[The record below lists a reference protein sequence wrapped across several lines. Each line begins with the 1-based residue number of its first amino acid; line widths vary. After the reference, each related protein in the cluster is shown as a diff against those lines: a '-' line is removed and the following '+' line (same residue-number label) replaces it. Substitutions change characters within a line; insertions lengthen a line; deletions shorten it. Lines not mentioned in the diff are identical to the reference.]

1 MNKIVLAIHK
11 NRVFFSGFICM
22 LLPATLF
29 LLIDGNSASFLLLNR
44 FHPFLLNNFFI
55 AYTFVGNGL
64 FAICLMA
71 IYFFGMKKKQE
82 ALVLL
87 YAFLSSGIIVQIVK
101 NLFHSPR
108 PKLFFGNHYPSFFI
122 NGIQFY
128 YNNSFPSGH
137 TATAFAI
144 ATTVVLLSKN
154 KKIQIPVLL
163 SAVLVAYSR
172 IYLGQ
177 HFLLDVLVG
186 SSIGIICGIC
196 CVCFATH
203 FKKTR
208 RFYRQ
213 LFPLKSQSSV
223 TSPGSIQ
230 SA

>member
-1 MNKIVLAIHK
+1 MNKVVSAIHK
-11 NRVFFSGFICM
+11 NPAFFLGFICVLM
-22 LLPATLF
+22 PATLF
-29 LLIDGNSASFLLLNR
+29 LLIDGNSASFLLLNTY
-44 FHPFLLNNFFI
+44 HPSLLNNFFI

-64 FAICLMA
+64 FAICLIA
-71 IYFFGMKKKQE
+71 IYFFAIKKKQE
-82 ALVLL
+82 ALILL

-101 NLFHSPR
+101 NLFNSPR

-122 NGIQFY
+122 NGIQFC

-154 KKIQIPVLL
+154 KKIQVPVLL
-163 SAVLVAYSR
+163 LAILVAYSR

-186 SSIGIICGIC
+186 SSIGIICGVC
-196 CVCFATH
+196 CVCFASH
-203 FKKTR
+203 FRNTR

-213 LFPLKSQSSV
+213 LFPLKPQSAV
-223 TSPGSIQ
+223 TSPGTI
-230 SA
+230 